1 MKKICFS
8 EGNWNEDA
16 FRYVYSPRWITGA
29 KPKQEKNHIVNA
41 INPENGEFDYI
52 SLITEEKYKKG
63 VYLETKCSFDSF
75 GAPLIVLSD
84 DIMKNENGEWQFGI
98 HYEIVLYEQ
107 GINVWEIDYNPEVME
122 VRQVLGLDFEVSE
135 KEIHTLSVKVLE
147 QMLDISMEGHHV
159 LVRAEK
165 LPKEFHVG
173 ITMCEGINRFYE
185 FSIKED

>member
-1 MKKICFS
+1 MLFLDN
-8 EGNWNEDA
+8 EGMENNEKDH
-16 FRYVYSPRWITGA
+16 S
-29 KPKQEKNHIVNA
+29 VNG

-52 SLITEEKYKKG
+52 SLVTEEKYKTG
-63 VYLETKCSFDSF
+63 VQLETRCSFDSF

-84 DIMKNENGEWQFGI
+84 DILINDKGEWQFGI
-98 HYEIVLYEQ
+98 HYEVVLYEQ
-107 GINVWEIDYNPEVME
+107 GINVWEINYHPDVME
-122 VRQVLGLDFEVSE
+122 VHQVLGLEFEVSE
-135 KEIHTLSVKVLE
+135 KEIHTLSVKVLD

-185 FSIKED
+185 FSIEQD